1 MQLENTTMNIPTVSV
16 SEVTAQLSKVYTN
29 AIKSNMPFKTI
40 PTAFLWGPAGIG
52 KSEGVYQL
60 ADIINKITGKS
71 VTVTDVRL
79 LLFSPVDLR
88 GVPVAD
94 SNRKFTNWLMPSIFD
109 MNDSRDVINILFLDE
124 LSAAPQ
130 SVQAAAYQIC
140 LDRKIGEHKLPD
152 NCIVIAAGNRTTDK
166 SVSYK
171 MPMALCNRLMH
182 FEICVDFSSWKAW
195 AYANGID
202 ERIIGYLS
210 FANDKLCI
218 EPGTSDIAY
227 PTPRSWS
234 FASNILKA
242 MNCSTPKEA
251 HSLISGCVGNDT
263 AIEFE
268 NWCKVFRTLPS
279 IDDIMKGRNAPY
291 PQTHDGLF
299 ALTAS
304 LVTTVRSKGSNI
316 SSNELENVC
325 AYAKRFPSDF
335 VMAFFKDILVDENIR
350 IKSIKCQSFDEWFK
364 RNKQYI

>member
-1 MQLENTTMNIPTVSV
+1 MELENTNMNIPTVSV
-16 SEVTAQLSKVYTN
+16 SEVTTLLGKVYTN
-29 AIKSNMPFKTI
+29 AVNNIMPFKEI
-40 PTAFLWGPAGIG
+40 PTAFLWGSAGIG

-60 ADIINKITGKS
+60 ADIIGKNTGKS

-94 SNRKFTNWLMPSIFD
+94 SDRKFTNWLMPRIFD
-109 MNDSRDVINILFLDE
+109 MDGSKDVINILFLDE

-152 NCIVIAAGNRTTDK
+152 NCIVIAADNRTTDK

-171 MPMALCNRLMH
+171 MPKALCNRLMH
-182 FEICVDFSSWKAW
+182 FEIRVDFTSWKDW
-195 AYANGID
+195 AYSNGID

-210 FANDKLCI
+210 FDNSKFCV
-218 EPGTSDIAY
+218 EPETSDMAY

-242 MNCSTPKEA
+242 MDCTPKDA

-263 AIEFE
+263 ALEFE
-268 NWCKVFRTLPS
+268 NWCRVYRTLPS
-279 IDDIMKGRNAPY
+279 VDDIMKGRNAPY
-291 PQTHDGLF
+291 PKTHDALF

-304 LVTTVRSKGSNI
+304 LVTAVRSKGGDI
-316 SSNELENVC
+316 SLNELENVC

-335 VMAFFKDILVDENIR
+335 AMSFFKDILADDNIR
-350 IKSIKCQSFDEWFK
+350 IKSMKCQSFNEWFK